1 MKADVYREF
10 LTPDD
15 EEVYEAIGE
24 WPDSDESGARVL
36 TVQDNSG
43 QSLIFSYDA
52 LARSVRIRWMNDRG
66 IEMLDFFRES
76 ATRLSFTS
84 GQSTKHISIDFHTG
98 ECMGTMEIQVTPHLS
113 VRDRLL
119 FQ

>member
-1 MKADVYREF
+1 MYREF

-15 EEVYEAIGE
+15 KEIYEATGQ
-24 WPDSDESGARVL
+24 WPDADESGARVL
-36 TVQDNSG
+36 TLHDEAG
-43 QSLIFSYDA
+43 QSVSFSYDA
-52 LARSVRIRWMNDRG
+52 VGGSVRIRWANDQG
-66 IEMLDFFRES
+66 AEVLDIFREG

-84 GQSTKHISIDFHTG
+84 GNSSKGISIEFHMG
-98 ECMGTMEIQVTPHLS
+98 ECAGTMEIQVTPRIS

>member
-1 MKADVYREF
+1 MYREF

-15 EEVYEAIGE
+15 EEVYESIGE

-36 TVQDNSG
+36 TLHDDSG
-43 QSLIFSYDA
+43 QSLIFAYDA
-52 LARSVRIRWMNDRG
+52 LPRSVRIHWVNDQG
-66 IEMLDFFRES
+66 IEILDFFRES

-84 GQSTKHISIDFHTG
+84 GQSTKHISVEFSTV
-98 ECMGTMEIQVTPHLS
+98 ECTGTMEIQVTPHLS

-119 FQ
+119 FP

>member
-1 MKADVYREF
+1 MYREF

-15 EEVYEAIGE
+15 EDVYEALDE
-24 WPDSDESGARVL
+24 WPDVDESGARVL
-36 TVQDNSG
+36 TLQDNSG
-43 QSLIFSYDA
+43 QSLIFSYEA
-52 LARSVRIRWMNDRG
+52 LARSVRIRWVNDQG
-66 IEMLDFFRES
+66 IEMLDLFREG

-84 GQSTKHISIDFHTG
+84 GQSTKNISIDFHTG
-98 ECMGTMEIQVTPHLS
+98 DCTGTVEIQVTPHLS

>member
-1 MKADVYREF
+1 VKADVYREF

-24 WPDSDESGARVL
+24 WPESDESGARVL
-36 TVQDNSG
+36 TMQNNSG

-84 GQSTKHISIDFHTG
+84 CQSTKQIKIGRASCR
-98 ECMGTMEIQVTPHLS
+98 ERV
-113 VRDRLL
+113 
-119 FQ
+119 

>member
-1 MKADVYREF
+1 MYREF

-15 EEVYEAIGE
+15 EDVYEAIGE
-24 WPDSDESGARVL
+24 WPDSDESGARIL
-36 TVQDNSG
+36 TLQDNSG
-43 QSLIFSYDA
+43 QSITFSYDA
-52 LARSVRIRWMNDRG
+52 LARSVRIHWVNDQG
-66 IEMLDFFRES
+66 VEMLDFFRES

-84 GQSTKHISIDFHTG
+84 GKSAKHISVDFHMG
-98 ECMGTMEIQVTPHLS
+98 ECAGTTEIQLSPRLS

>member
-1 MKADVYREF
+1 MYREF
-10 LTPDD
+10 LIPDD
-15 EEVYEAIGE
+15 EEIYETIGE
-24 WPDSDESGARVL
+24 WPDSDESGARIL
-36 TVQDNSG
+36 TVQGDSG
-43 QSLIFSYDA
+43 KSLIFPTIH
-52 LARSVRIRWMNDRG
+52 LARSVRIRWMNEQG

-76 ATRLSFTS
+76 ATRFSFTS
-84 GQSTKHISIDFHTG
+84 DQSTRHISIDFDTG